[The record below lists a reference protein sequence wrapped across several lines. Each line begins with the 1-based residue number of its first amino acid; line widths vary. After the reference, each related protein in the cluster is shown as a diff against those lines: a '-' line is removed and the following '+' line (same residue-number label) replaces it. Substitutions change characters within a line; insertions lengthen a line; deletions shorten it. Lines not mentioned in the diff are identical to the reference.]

1 MNTFDSLDQDTK
13 VKIIRLHPDLGDKL
27 KIREGLTNF
36 SQEEQSRAGLAECND
51 QEFKEFNRLN
61 NEFKSKF
68 NIPFIYAVRG
78 KTKQDILDEFIG
90 RLKSDNM
97 EQELDKS
104 LIQVKKIANL
114 RINEIIRKS
123 KTSKLKIGYK
133 FGLEFLNS
141 KNGRKFVSKL
151 KNQITF
157 GDYKFSDI
165 PNTCSSAIKAIKDLK
180 FNYCTVHISSGLE
193 ALKAAKKASGR
204 TKLVGVTILTSLD
217 NKALKE
223 IGFNKDVK
231 KLVYQQAKLA
241 NKAKLDAIVC
251 SAQEVKIVRKVFKK
265 EIITPGI
272 RFNSKSSKLNDQK
285 RILTPNQAYKN
296 GSDWLVI
303 GRPITRGNIKNNIQR
318 LIDHLNQ

>member
-1 MNTFDSLDQDTK
+1 MKKNKIFIACDS
-13 VKIIRLHPDLGDKL
+13 
-27 KIREGLTNF
+27 TN
-36 SQEEQSRAGLAECND
+36 
-51 QEFKEFNRLN
+51 
-61 NEFKSKF
+61 
-68 NIPFIYAVRG
+68 I
-78 KTKQDILDEFIG
+78 T
-90 RLKSDNM
+90 
-97 EQELDKS
+97 
-104 LIQVKKIANL
+104 
-114 RINEIIRKS
+114 RIKEIIKKS

-141 KNGRKFVSKL
+141 KNGRKFVLQL

-180 FNYCTVHISSGLE
+180 FNYCTIHISSGLE
-193 ALKAAKKASGR
+193 ALKAAKKTSGR

-223 IGFNKDVK
+223 IGFNRDVK
-231 KLVYQQAKLA
+231 KLVYHQARLA

-272 RFNSKSSKLNDQK
+272 RFNSKLKSSINDQK
-285 RILTPNQAYKN
+285 RVLTPKQAYKN

-303 GRPITRGNIKNNIQR
+303 GRPITKGNIKNNIQT
-318 LIDHLNQ
+318 LINHLN